1 MRELI
6 QALIEFIVDITRA
19 VFDFFVGIFKGAVEK
34 FLDINI
40 FEKLTVIATI
50 PAFFAVVMAMGKY
63 YIFETFFYLNNP
75 LAVYMIGIVIF
86 MYFSIY
92 VKNIITF
99 ALREIFNLY
108 YLFWVF
114 YIHLGRG
121 IAKVQY
127 ELTFGYYLNI
137 AVPVLFAVLS
147 LLSFLIYRDEYL

>member
-1 MRELI
+1 MRELV
-6 QALIEFIVDITRA
+6 QALIEFIVDTTRMI
-19 VFDFFVGIFKGAVEK
+19 FDFIVGFFKAVLEK
-34 FLDINI
+34 FLEINI
-40 FEKLTVIATI
+40 FEKLIVISTI

-92 VKNIITF
+92 VKNLLTF
-99 ALREIFNLY
+99 ALREVFCLY

-114 YIHLGRG
+114 YRHLGGG

-137 AVPVLFAVLS
+137 IVPVLFIIFS
-147 LLSFLIYRDEYL
+147 LLSFLIYREEYI